1 MAKGDYLD
9 RQKKDRQAFFDAGVE
24 IGMQKMW
31 DYVQK
36 ALINKEVMST
46 HVLNRARLEKVYTDC
61 MESADYFE
69 LAFTDHKEADCR
81 QEELDGVLREI
92 WEDDLVPFAERYP
105 KVKKQNYNKGKE
117 KWR

>member
-1 MAKGDYLD
+1 MANGDFLD
-9 RQKKDRQAFFDAGVE
+9 RQRKDRQAFFNAGID
-24 IGMQKMW
+24 IGMQRMW

-36 ALINKEVMST
+36 ALTDKDVMST
-46 HVLNRARLEKVYTDC
+46 HVLARERLEKVYKDC
-61 MESADYFE
+61 AKSADYFE

-92 WEDDLVPFAERYP
+92 WGDELVAFKDRYP
-105 KVKKQNYNKGKE
+105 TVKQQKYDKGKE